1 MRSVVNGDVSRS
13 NNWRAQADELG
24 IKSKVQ
30 NRKSDRRKGVGSG
43 GTSTKC
49 TCAYPISRKNDCNF
63 GRRRRRRRADPEG
76 CEKIKRHNLADP
88 PSLSCPECGKK
99 YHSKCLPKL
108 TAKSSSD
115 CCFKFSRGTGDS
127 HESTILGA
135 RRADG
140 AQALFAARTASR
152 SSALDARRG
161 LPSSVSSAASEDMAA
176 NSNEDP
182 RPAWVD
188 ELLREQRDL
197 RAELRVIGDRQLTF
211 GDDLH
216 RIRDEVRET
225 AQRINARIDKLE
237 EGAESSSATV
247 ADHSQAID
255 DIRSTLDHFVDS
267 CEIRF
272 TRIPVDVESSIDSV
286 ARIIKAMGCTSALPH
301 LLHVRDLPVMRRG
314 AQRRDDH
321 QDRAN
326 VGQGKSIVAR
336 FSSPTVRDTVLMSKR
351 TLANVAS
358 QDIFGLG
365 GQQKI
370 FASAMLPP
378 SVYNLWRAAVARSAE
393 LHYARPVT
401 RGNCVFMR
409 ETAASARF
417 HIQTPPPHLHSA
429 PDSSSISSSISHIN
443 INRLSRNFS
452 LLEQYFHINSPT
464 ITAVTETFLKPSHN
478 TDLYHIAGYNF
489 FHHDWLN
496 KAGGGIAV
504 YVRDDLSTSILA
516 ASERVYSRK
525 AEFVFYEIASGSV
538 KLLLGV
544 VYRPPGVARP
554 HDFFDVL
561 SSLSTSYDE
570 VVVTGDFNI
579 DVSVT
584 SGISTYFTDVLD
596 SIPMHILPEISKV
609 IERVVHHRLLLY
621 LSRYDLLDR
630 DQFGFRPGHSTQTAL
645 LHVTEAIRRSADVG
659 EVAELVS
666 FDFSKAFDAI
676 PHALLLR
683 KLRMIGCDEGSL
695 RWFASYLSGRAQAV
709 RSPDGSHTP
718 LVPVSSGVP
727 QGSVLGPLLFIIFI
741 NDLPTVLDKAQHM
754 IYADDTQILITGPS
768 RPIAGL
774 VTAANSEIAAICE
787 WARSNLI
794 RLNSNKTGA
803 MLCGGRFR
811 ISSALDG
818 GPPRLFVDGVPIVNS
833 ASLKI
838 LGCIIAPSLSW
849 SLQMNRVSSSV
860 HHVLHAL
867 RHNRHALP
875 HALRQR
881 LVAALVFPYLDY
893 AAPLILDL
901 DAHNSAKLHRLHN
914 SAVRFV
920 FGNIP
925 YNAHVTPYRLALGWL
940 SSRRRCEYIAVLLA
954 LKIIST
960 REPRGLAELFH
971 RAREAT
977 G

>member
-1 MRSVVNGDVSRS
+1 MRMDL
-13 NNWRAQADELG
+13 NWA
-24 IKSKVQ
+24 
-30 NRKSDRRKGVGSG
+30 
-43 GTSTKC
+43 
-49 TCAYPISRKNDCNF
+49 CACAFNSHPSMSM
-63 GRRRRRRRADPEG
+63 ALL
-76 CEKIKRHNLADP
+76 HNLADP

-115 CCFKFSRGTGDS
+115 CCFKFSRGTGES

-272 TRIPVDVESSIDSV
+272 SRIPVDVESSIDSV

-378 SVYNLWRAAVARSAE
+378 SVYNLWKAAVARSAE

-401 RGNCVFMR
+401 RGN
-409 ETAASARF
+409 S
-417 HIQTPPPHLHSA
+417 
-429 PDSSSISSSISHIN
+429 
-443 INRLSRNFS
+443 
-452 LLEQYFHINSPT
+452 
-464 ITAVTETFLKPSHN
+464 
-478 TDLYHIAGYNF
+478 
-489 FHHDWLN
+489 
-496 KAGGGIAV
+496 
-504 YVRDDLSTSILA
+504 
-516 ASERVYSRK
+516 
-525 AEFVFYEIASGSV
+525 
-538 KLLLGV
+538 
-544 VYRPPGVARP
+544 
-554 HDFFDVL
+554 
-561 SSLSTSYDE
+561 
-570 VVVTGDFNI
+570 
-579 DVSVT
+579 
-584 SGISTYFTDVLD
+584 
-596 SIPMHILPEISKV
+596 PEISKV

-695 RWFASYLSGRAQAV
+695 RWFASYLSGHAQAV

-849 SLQMNRVSSSV
+849 NLQMNRVSSSV

-867 RHNRHALP
+867 RHKSPCSSACSEATAGRGAVTSTCSMSRIGVDGVRPRVLLMSPDVSTGASHVSDAVIVICYTKTRKLLKEMLYNIISRHAITSITGYNL
-875 HALRQR
+875 
-881 LVAALVFPYLDY
+881 Y
-893 AAPLILDL
+893 AASWPPRLDGT
-901 DAHNSAKLHRLHN
+901 
-914 SAVRFV
+914 AV
-920 FGNIP
+920 
-925 YNAHVTPYRLALGWL
+925 
-940 SSRRRCEYIAVLLA
+940 
-954 LKIIST
+954 
-960 REPRGLAELFH
+960 
-971 RAREAT
+971 
-977 G
+977 